1 MSRQTTQKQVSTT
14 SVSADMADTPTR
26 LSSRA
31 MLWRVVAAAA
41 VTRVVLAITAWL
53 STYAFKVQ
61 TSSFSLRYPR
71 YAEAYQG
78 FLGHLLNPWAR
89 WDGVWY
95 IKIAH
100 SGYASADG
108 STAFFP
114 LYSVVLRY
122 LSYVFDGNLVITGI
136 IISLACYFA
145 ACVLLY
151 KLVAIDFS
159 PRVAYWSVMYIS
171 VFPTAFFFQ
180 AVYSES
186 LFLLVSV
193 ACLYWARVGRWRLA
207 GLAGL
212 LATLTRSSG
221 VLLFV
226 PMAMLYYEQ
235 RDWQWRRT
243 DAHVANL
250 LVVPEGLLVWMAYLG
265 LSFHQPW
272 LFAEAQSVWKRGF
285 ALPTTALWHGV
296 EAAVQGARQI
306 LSGQYVTVYWPVSRP
321 ADAYQVG
328 FANLINLAALIIV
341 ALFLYYG
348 ARKLPRAYTVYGA
361 LALAF
366 PLCFPAH
373 YFPLYSMPRF
383 ALGAFPAFIAMAI
396 WGERHP
402 RAHIV
407 VIALFALSMLVL
419 TAKFAVFS
427 WVS

>member
-1 MSRQTTQKQVSTT
+1 VSTT
-14 SVSADMADTPTR
+14 SATASTASSVDR

-31 MLWRVVAAAA
+31 FLWRVLAAAA
-41 VTRVVLAITAWL
+41 VTRLVLGVIASL
-53 STYAFKVQ
+53 STYVFKIQ
-61 TSSFSLRYPR
+61 SSSWTLRYPR
-71 YAEAYQG
+71 YAEAYHG
-78 FLGHLLNPWAR
+78 ALGHLLNVWAR

-114 LYSVVLRY
+114 LYSVLLRY
-122 LSYVFDGNLVITGI
+122 GSYLFDGNLVFTGI

-145 ACVLLY
+145 ACVFLY
-151 KLVAIDFS
+151 KLVLMDFS

-193 ACLYWARVGRWRLA
+193 ACLYWARGGRWRLA

-235 RDWQWRRT
+235 REWHWRRT
-243 DAHVANL
+243 DANIANL
-250 LVVPEGLLVWMAYLG
+250 LMIPEGLLVWMTYLG

-272 LFAEAQSVWKRGF
+272 LFAEAQNVWRRHF
-285 ALPTTALWHGV
+285 ALPTTSLWRGV

-306 LSGQYVTVYWPVSRP
+306 LSGQLVNVYWPSTHP
-321 ADAYQVG
+321 GAAYQVG
-328 FANLINLAALIIV
+328 FANLINLTALIIV
-341 ALFLYYG
+341 AVFLYYG
-348 ARKLPRAYTVYGA
+348 ARRLPRAYTVYGA
-361 LALAF
+361 LAIVF

-373 YFPLYSMPRF
+373 IFPLYSMPRF
-383 ALGAFPAFIAMAI
+383 ALSAFPAFIAMAV

-402 RAHIV
+402 KAHVALLV
-407 VIALFALSMLVL
+407 VFVLSLLVL